1 MSKIALGDL
10 AAVAVEAAYLAGRR
24 TLAHF
29 NTGVAVETKSDQT
42 PVTCA
47 DREAEEII
55 RGRIARTYPNHAIL
69 GEEQGSSGGG
79 AGGNDYRWIIDP
91 IDGTK
96 SFIHGVP
103 LYGVLIGV
111 EVNGEPSVGV
121 IYMPALDEMVWAADG
136 LGCWWNGRRARVS
149 EVSKLEEATLLSS
162 SVTTCQARSDTF
174 DQLADKVKLT
184 RTWGDCY
191 GYLLVATGR
200 AEIMIDP
207 KLNPWDVA
215 PMPPIL
221 REAGGGFTT
230 WSGGSSI
237 HAGDGAAVNGQLLEP
252 VRAILKAERKFAR
265 I

>member
-1 MSKIALGDL
+1 MVDIALADL

-24 TLAHF
+24 TLAYF
-29 NTGVAVETKSDQT
+29 NAGVAVETKADQT

-47 DREAEEII
+47 DREAEQVI
-55 RGRIARTYPNHAIL
+55 RQRIMRVYPDHAIL
-69 GEEQGSSGGG
+69 GEEQGSTGGG
-79 AGGNDYRWIIDP
+79 GDYRWIIDP

-96 SFIHGVP
+96 AFIHGVP

-111 EVNGEPSVGV
+111 EVRGAAAVGV
-121 IYMPALDEMVWAADG
+121 IYMPALDELVWAADG

-149 EVSKLEEATLLSS
+149 EVAKLEEATLLTS
-162 SVTTCQARSDTF
+162 SVTSCQARSDAF
-174 DQLADKVKLT
+174 DQLAGKVKLT

-207 KLNPWDVA
+207 QLNPWDVA

-221 REAGGGFTT
+221 REAGGGFTD
-230 WSGGSSI
+230 WSGGDSI
-237 HAGDGAAVNGQLLEP
+237 HAGDGAATNGKLLEA
-252 VRAILKAERKFAR
+252 VRGVLKGERR
-265 I
+265 RR

>member
-1 MSKIALGDL
+1 MADIALGDL

-24 TLAHF
+24 TLAYF
-29 NTGVAVETKSDQT
+29 NAGVAVEIKPDQT

-47 DREAEEII
+47 DREAEEVI
-55 RGRIARTYPNHAIL
+55 RRRIARTYPNHSIL
-69 GEEQGSSGGG
+69 GEEQGSSG
-79 AGGNDYRWIIDP
+79 AGGDCRWIIDP

-111 EVNGEPSVGV
+111 EVRGKASVGV

-149 EVSKLEEATLLSS
+149 RVSKLNEATLLSS
-162 SVTTCQARSDTF
+162 SVVTCQARSDAF
-174 DQLADKVKLT
+174 DQLAGQVKLT

-221 REAGGGFTT
+221 REAGGGFMD
-230 WSGGSSI
+230 WSGSDSI
-237 HAGDGAAVNGQLLEP
+237 HAGDGAAVNGELLEM
-252 VRAILKAERKFAR
+252 VRDILKGEKRR
-265 I
+265 C

>member
-1 MSKIALGDL
+1 MAKIALADL

-24 TLAHF
+24 TLAYF

-55 RGRIARTYPNHAIL
+55 RQRIARTYPDHAIL
-69 GEEQGSSGGG
+69 GEEQGGTG
-79 AGGNDYRWIIDP
+79 AGGDYRWIIDP

-111 EVNGEPSVGV
+111 EVRGAAAAGV

-149 EVSKLEEATLLSS
+149 EVSKLEEATLLTSS
-162 SVTTCQARSDTF
+162 AVTCQARSDAF
-174 DQLADKVKLT
+174 DQLAAKVKLT

-221 REAGGGFTT
+221 REAGGGFMD
-230 WSGGSSI
+230 WSGESSI
-237 HAGDGAAVNGQLLEP
+237 HAGDGAAANGALLET
-252 VRAILKAERKFAR
+252 VRRTLKGERR
-265 I
+265 R

>member
-1 MSKIALGDL
+1 MSKIALADL

-24 TLAHF
+24 TLAYF

-42 PVTCA
+42 PVTRA
-47 DREAEEII
+47 DREAEEVI
-55 RGRIARTYPNHAIL
+55 RQRIARTYPDHAIL

-79 AGGNDYRWIIDP
+79 GDHRWIIDP

-111 EVNGEPSVGV
+111 EVRGAPSVGV
-121 IYMPALDEMVWAADG
+121 IYMPALDEMLWAADG

-162 SVTTCQARSDTF
+162 SVTTCQARSDAF
-174 DQLADKVKLT
+174 DQLAGKVKLT

-207 KLNPWDVA
+207 QLNPWDVA

-230 WSGGSSI
+230 WSGDASI
-237 HAGDGAAVNGQLLEP
+237 HAGDGAAVNGLLLDS
-252 VRAILKAERKFAR
+252 VKGILKAERR
-265 I
+265 RH

>member
-1 MSKIALGDL
+1 MAKIALADL
-10 AAVAVEAAYLAGRR
+10 AAVAVESAYLAGRR
-24 TLAHF
+24 TLAYF
-29 NTGVAVETKSDQT
+29 NAQVAVETKPDQT

-47 DREAEEII
+47 DREAELVI
-55 RGRIARTYPNHAIL
+55 RQRIARTYPDHAIL
-69 GEEQGSSGGG
+69 GEEHGSTGGDG
-79 AGGNDYRWIIDP
+79 DYRWIIDP

-111 EVNGEPSVGV
+111 EVRGVPSVGV

-136 LGCWWNGRRARVS
+136 MGCWWNGRRARVS
-149 EVSKLEEATLLSS
+149 EVAKLEEATLLSS
-162 SVTTCQARSDTF
+162 SVTSCQARSDAF
-174 DQLADKVKLT
+174 DQLAAKVRLT

-207 KLNPWDVA
+207 QLKPWDVA

-221 REAGGGFTT
+221 KEAGGGFTA
-230 WSGGSSI
+230 WSGEESI
-237 HAGDGAAVNGQLLEP
+237 HAGDGAAVNGKLLEA
-252 VRAILKAERKFAR
+252 VRGILKDEHRR
-265 I
+265 